1 MLDDTA
7 LTFYPHLAGG
17 ARWTCTPAEDPAMA
31 AWLWSPIAW
40 LTVDGTLDNINA
52 LTAGGWERT
61 PERYLSQSSMAIW
74 HLWGQLADVR
84 MVHMPGQAE
93 DDREV
98 WARSADLRQA
108 KAAPVALAFTVPL
121 ELQRRKR
128 FLPSPADDTEVLNIA
143 EMLPPPQFGN
153 VGLTFHERTPGE
165 RGWQRYNLEALGE
178 DAQALQQRLGDALRA
193 LATPG
198 DWWPLTDLLLRCAS
212 PGYRRT
218 RAELQ
223 SHLLASRGKV
233 REQIRAQLD
242 ELEIA
247 HERYQTMRQA
257 RRQLPTEAWLER
269 WAEVKAMAQ
278 QLAVAYWEAHQAAQR
293 TTTRAQVLP
302 ALTSSRRTFVPSSN
316 APRALMQTFGPGVQP
331 SLWNAEG
338 GGTIELQTP
347 NNSLVRLDAQDANEH
362 AVLQRYV
369 TGALGPEGLKHL
381 IGILDAYHLQTGG
394 KDQKADARAS
404 LRQLVLRIKG
414 EHHADDPAEQKK
426 LMQTILYLARCF
438 ITSDETRYSERP
450 RQPLGVQ
457 RRTRKYRE
465 RKEYSPLLV
474 IERIQFE
481 EDGSIRIPTE
491 VVFHLG
497 ADYYELL
504 FGEHAQFFI
513 VPTAQLLSY
522 HPDREQHE
530 LVLGMYLCDH
540 ITLSATS
547 GPFQVHFHTMM
558 IQSSLRSP
566 DELASDPH
574 RTRDALRAIS
584 ALERLERDGIHRR
597 EAHLEL
603 DTVLAAE
610 LTAGNCAEHDL
621 APATL
626 ERLRSS
632 QHYTALRKADPAL
645 VREYRR
651 KALQQLLRAEHV
663 TAPIVFRA
671 GPLLREQ
678 AEKREAQRKTAQER
692 NERALTARVIN
703 AAIPRVIDAAQNGAK
718 PEKKQRGR
726 PRKGQ

>member
-1 MLDDTA
+1 MQEDNGPD
-7 LTFYPHLAGG
+7 LTFYPQLAG
-17 ARWTCTPAEDPAMA
+17 PAVWSCVAGTREEPLAPDT
-31 AWLWSPIAW
+31 WVWSPGLQLSIEA
-40 LTVDGTLDNINA
+40 TLDDLNSIIA
-52 LTAGGWERT
+52 AGW
-61 PERYLSQSSMAIW
+61 QSVADVQGI
-74 HLWGQLADVR
+74 HKQRELLPLWGQFGHTRV
-84 MVHMPGQAE
+84 VHVAGSDSHQI
-93 DDREV
+93 
-98 WARSADLRQA
+98 WAATSDLERV
-108 KAAPVALAFTVPL
+108 KRVPVILSFTVPD
-121 ELQRRKR
+121 ELTAQAKTGPVGVSN
-128 FLPSPADDTEVLNIA
+128 LSIA
-143 EMLPPPQFGN
+143 EVLPPPQM
-153 VGLTFHERTPGE
+153 GE
-165 RGWQRYNLEALGE
+165 VAMTAAEMEGVKGYRRITIDRLGE
-178 DAQALQQRLGDALRA
+178 DAQALQRRLGDALRT
-193 LATPG
+193 LAGPV
-198 DWWPLTDLLLRCAS
+198 DWRPLTDLFEKCAS

-218 RAELQ
+218 RADLQ
-223 SHLLASRGKV
+223 SQLLASRGKT
-233 REQIRAQLD
+233 RERIRARLD
-242 ELEIA
+242 ELETA
-247 HERYQTMRQA
+247 HEHYETMRQA
-257 RRQLPTEAWLER
+257 RRQLPRETWLER
-269 WAEVKAMAQ
+269 WAEVRTMAQ

-293 TTTRAQVLP
+293 TASRTQTLP

-316 APRALMQTFGPGVQP
+316 AQRALMQTFGPGIQP

-338 GGTIELQTP
+338 GGAIELQTP

-369 TGALGPEGLKHL
+369 AAERGPEGLKHL
-381 IGILDAYHLQTGG
+381 IGILDAYHIQTGG

-404 LRQLVLRIKG
+404 LRQIVLRMKG
-414 EHHADDPAEQKK
+414 ENHADDPAEQKK

-438 ITSDETRYSERP
+438 ITSDETRHIERP

-540 ITLSATS
+540 IILTS

-558 IQSSLRSP
+558 VQSSLRSP

-574 RTRDALRAIS
+574 RTRDALRAIY
-584 ALERLERDGIHRR
+584 ALERLERDGIHQRN
-597 EAHLEL
+597 AHPEL

-610 LTAGNCAEHDL
+610 YAAGNCTEHDL

-632 QHYTALRKADPAL
+632 QHYTALRAADPSL
-645 VREYRR
+645 LREQRR

-663 TAPIVFRA
+663 TVPIVFRA

-678 AEKREAQRKTAQER
+678 AEKREAQRKAAQER
-692 NERALTARVIN
+692 DERALAARVIRE
-703 AAIPRVIDAAQNGAK
+703 AIPRVIDAAQNGAK
-718 PEKKQRGR
+718 PEQKRRGR
-726 PRKGQ
+726 PRKWQ